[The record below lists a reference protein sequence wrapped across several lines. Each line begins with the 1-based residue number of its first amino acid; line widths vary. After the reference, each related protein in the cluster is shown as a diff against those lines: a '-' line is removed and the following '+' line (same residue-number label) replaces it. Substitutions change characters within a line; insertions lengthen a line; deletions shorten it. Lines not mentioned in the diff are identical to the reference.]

1 MAETKRP
8 REPFAPWDRRALPG
22 LFDVEETAKRVGHYK
37 WVELKLFE
45 ALGGWV
51 APWQGSRTPKENA
64 TVSRVTSAFFAATDP
79 LFGES
84 FAFLGWQMRPIHREG
99 CANVFRFL

>member
-1 MAETKRP
+1 MTETKRP

-51 APWQGSRTPKENA
+51 ATVPELDIKLRLGLIATTTHGTQIYSINA
-64 TVSRVTSAFFAATDP
+64 CP
-79 LFGES
+79 NCGK
-84 FAFLGWQMRPIHREG
+84 
-99 CANVFRFL
+99 